1 MNYNESH
8 TDLFNNYLKR
18 TLSDS
23 DLMAFEKR
31 LKEDKEFSDA
41 FAFHQLMVEGVKDH
55 ARAELK
61 QFLANSAKPAI
72 GKGKIIR
79 FSSMQWAAAAVIVVI
94 IGIYAVTQ
102 FYIQPKKDIELATKN
117 QEYKIPELEN
127 TIDSTYTPEKIEVMD
142 SVVSKETLSEN
153 AFVSAEPIIEL
164 DDAGSPPAIDNV
176 RDKDV
181 AMTED
186 SKGMDYD
193 YNVLPEK
200 KLKDT
205 SVYLYNLPD
214 LYAYEN
220 TSKENNSYSN
230 KKLSTAKLPAN
241 ANTAPAQ
248 VEKKDSSSFKKKKSE
263 SSSTKL
269 QVEFWQSPVN
279 FKGYKYWSNTVQ
291 LYGADQNSA
300 RLFRYNYQIY
310 LRDNGKVY
318 LLTPS
323 LDATAYK
330 PVVDESITQL
340 ILSQK

>member
-8 TDLFNNYLKR
+8 TDLFNAYLKR
-18 TLSDS
+18 TLSDA

-31 LKEDKEFSDA
+31 LKEDKELAEA
-41 FAFHQLMVEGVKDH
+41 FALHQLMVEGVKDH

-61 QFLANSAKPAI
+61 QFLANSANPAT

-79 FSSMQWAAAAVIVVI
+79 FSNMQWAAAAVIVVI

-102 FYIQPKKDIELATKN
+102 FYIQPKKDVELATKT
-117 QEYKIPELEN
+117 QDYKIPEPEN
-127 TIDSTYTPEKIEVMD
+127 SSDSTYPPEKLEVMD
-142 SVVSKETLSEN
+142 SVAPKETLSEN
-153 AFVSAEPIIEL
+153 AIVSAEPMIEL

-176 RDKDV
+176 LDKDV

-186 SKGMDYD
+186 SKGMEYD

-200 KLKDT
+200 KIKDT

-220 TSKENNSYSN
+220 SKKDNNSYSN

-241 ANTAPAQ
+241 ANSAPAQ
-248 VEKKDSSSFKKKKSE
+248 VERKDSSNFKKKKSE
-263 SSSTKL
+263 TSATKL

-323 LDATAYK
+323 VDATAYK
-330 PVVDESITQL
+330 PVVDESIIQL